1 MFSSSL
7 VVPPPSAFQLWNFS
21 IPSYSARHMIR
32 LVCVCMFLLSVLEK
46 LRYSRQIC
54 QQLLPSARGAAPS
67 HSHGCSST
75 KPLPWQAAMDQNSD
89 RPVRAEWPGRP
100 PVRRMCECMHT
111 IRPSLF
117 WASVLFLLFLLP
129 LPSHCLSLSI
139 ALSLPSSPSF
149 PPSVL
154 PSLLSSLPAL
164 LTPFFSLSLSL
175 FLSREA
181 CRERIDCFKWLLE
194 F

>member
-1 MFSSSL
+1 
-7 VVPPPSAFQLWNFS
+7 
-21 IPSYSARHMIR
+21 MIR

-54 QQLLPSARGAAPS
+54 QQLLPSARGEAPS
-67 HSHGCSST
+67 HSHGRSST
-75 KPLPWQAAMDQNSD
+75 KPVLWQAAMDQSSD

-100 PVRRMCECMHT
+100 PTRSMCECMHT
-111 IRPSLF
+111 IRLSLF
-117 WASVLFLLFLLP
+117 WASVLFLLSLLP

-139 ALSLPSSPSF
+139 PPSLPSSPSF
-149 PPSVL
+149 PPTLSPFL
-154 PSLLSSLPAL
+154 TRSSSHSLL
-164 LTPFFSLSLSL
+164 LSL

>member
-1 MFSSSL
+1 
-7 VVPPPSAFQLWNFS
+7 
-21 IPSYSARHMIR
+21 MIR

-54 QQLLPSARGAAPS
+54 QQLLPSARGEAPS
-67 HSHGCSST
+67 HSHGRSST
-75 KPLPWQAAMDQNSD
+75 KPVLWQAAMDQSSD

-100 PVRRMCECMHT
+100 PTRSMCECMHT
-111 IRPSLF
+111 IR
-117 WASVLFLLFLLP
+117 LLP

-139 ALSLPSSPSF
+139 PLSLPSSPSF
-149 PPSVL
+149 PPTLSPFL
-154 PSLLSSLPAL
+154 TRSSSHSLL
-164 LTPFFSLSLSL
+164 LSL